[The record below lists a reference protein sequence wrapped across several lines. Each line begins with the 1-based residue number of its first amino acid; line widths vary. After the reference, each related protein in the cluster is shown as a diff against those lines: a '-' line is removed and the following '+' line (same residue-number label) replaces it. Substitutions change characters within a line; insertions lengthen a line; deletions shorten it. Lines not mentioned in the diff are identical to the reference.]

1 LGTLRLI
8 VLIQRFFKGF
18 IASIAVLIGLLVGT
32 TAEFILGDAH
42 FGDMAAQ
49 PWVGVTTPF
58 YFGWPKFRLAAIISM
73 LVVLPITAVE
83 TPAAFMRPARSSE
96 SDQEGRYS
104 AGAAGGRPGHHHR
117 WRLEFVPLHLL
128 FGECWIGPAQLR

>member
-58 YFGWPKFRLAAIISM
+58 YFGWPKLRLAAIISM

-96 SDQEGRYS
+96 SGSRRTIFRGRC
-104 AGAAGGRPGHHHR
+104 GRTAWPPPS
-117 WRLEFVPLHLL
+117 V
-128 FGECWIGPAQLR
+128 AS